1 MQLSSSCRTKGRGPH
16 LKYAWFSDRTS
27 VMVARLGL
35 AVSETASKAC
45 RIRIK
50 YCSIKH
56 LVLVAEGQ
64 W

>member
-1 MQLSSSCRTKGRGPH
+1 M
-16 LKYAWFSDRTS
+16 KYAWFSDRTS
-27 VMVARLGL
+27 VMVARSGL
-35 AVSETASKAC
+35 AASETASKVC